1 MRWIHNILKGVSLTG
16 ALFVFQACYGLPQ
29 DPRWEDGGEAPMTFS
44 LVSKSTGEPLKG
56 IQVLVGKY
64 NGELGTTGEDGSVR
78 VSIPYFRN
86 IQGPDLHFVDPE
98 GVYAQKDT
106 SLADL
111 RDRTITISME
121 KQ

>member
-16 ALFVFQACYGLPQ
+16 ALFVFQACYGVPQ
-29 DPRWEDGGEAPMTFS
+29 DPLWEAGGEAPMTFS

-64 NGELGTTGEDGSVR
+64 NGELGITGEDGLAR
-78 VSIPYFRN
+78 VSIPYIRN